1 LVNDIAFDLTF
12 DNATKKTITHA
23 LLYS

>member
-1 LVNDIAFDLTF
+1 LVNNIAFDLTF